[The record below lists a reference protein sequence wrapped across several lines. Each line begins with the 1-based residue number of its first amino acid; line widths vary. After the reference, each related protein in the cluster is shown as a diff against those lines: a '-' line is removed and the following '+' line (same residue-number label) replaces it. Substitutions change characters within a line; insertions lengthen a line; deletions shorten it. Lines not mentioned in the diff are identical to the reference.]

1 GRVLEVRVRAA
12 ATAGTCRVQPP
23 GGATGGRNLA
33 RSNGAL
39 LGRSALDRSAEAGAA
54 EERALEDEE
63 AGDWQK
69 AGDEHRREEDAE
81 RGLGLD
87 RGQPDRERLLVR
99 VRQDEQRP
107 QEVLPRREQR
117 EDRDDAEDRLRQRQ
131 HDPPEELEGAG
142 AVDLRRLEDLAWQ
155 VVEEARDEDDV
166 ERARAGRQPHRPVA
180 VDE

>member
-1 GRVLEVRVRAA
+1 MGLVGATRPGGPPGRTGAASRGPRARAA
-12 ATAGTCRVQPP
+12 SPRSRDAGTCRVQPAA

-63 AGDWQK
+63 AGDWQE

-87 RGQPDRERLLVR
+87 
-99 VRQDEQRP
+99 
-107 QEVLPRREQR
+107 
-117 EDRDDAEDRLRQRQ
+117 
-131 HDPPEELEGAG
+131 
-142 AVDLRRLEDLAWQ
+142 
-155 VVEEARDEDDV
+155 
-166 ERARAGRQPHRPVA
+166 
-180 VDE
+180 